1 MNVDGFARSSNDSD
15 GVEMQSEKVVEA
27 ESSGSSGSGT
37 RIEQENAGVYQDETC
52 YPYTGSRTPCNN
64 NPSCNYKQTKLT
76 KWEYSRY
83 LSEDEIKELV
93 YTTAVATVV
102 QVKLLS
108 LSIKR

>member
-1 MNVDGFARSSNDSD
+1 MYILLF
-15 GVEMQSEKVVEA
+15 
-27 ESSGSSGSGT
+27 SGKGCCGAPPSAYF
-37 RIEQENAGVYQDETC
+37 RWIEQENAGVYQYETC

-64 NPSCNYKQTKLT
+64 NPSCDYKQTKMT

-102 QVKLLS
+102 QVKS
-108 LSIKR
+108 LPLTLDSSLARFF